1 VICLGRL
8 LGLIV
13 LSYGGVEPMSAA
25 FGSAKC
31 EFALS
36 LEPV

>member
-1 VICLGRL
+1 VICLGRV
-8 LGLIV
+8 LGFIV
-13 LSYGGVEPMSAA
+13 LSYNGVEPVSAA

-36 LEPV
+36 LEPI